1 MMMVTVPSDEAVK
14 NSDPVLLEIHI
25 VLKTGSLCAAERG
38 ISPTGLPPVLS
49 VLYLIQAVIMEVL

>member
-14 NSDPVLLEIHI
+14 NSEPVLLEIHI
-25 VLKTGSLCAAERG
+25 VLKTGSLCAEDRG

-49 VLYLIQAVIMEVL
+49 M